1 MWVTLCSVS
10 GADVVLS
17 TLTSTAAFVLDVV
30 TATGELLCDVIIS
43 VEDGVAEDSR
53 FFSVVVVFISDDDVT
68 SGRDDV
74 VRSAS

>member
-30 TATGELLCDVIIS
+30 TATGELLCDAIIS
-43 VEDGVAEDSR
+43 VEDGVVEDSR
-53 FFSVVVVFISDDDVT
+53 FFSVVVVFICDDDVT